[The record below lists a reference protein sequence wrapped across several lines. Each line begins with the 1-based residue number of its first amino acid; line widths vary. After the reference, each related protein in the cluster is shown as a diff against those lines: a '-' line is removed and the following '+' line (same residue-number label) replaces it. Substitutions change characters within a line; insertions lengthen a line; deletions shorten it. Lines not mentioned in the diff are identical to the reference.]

1 MIIIIH
7 LMFWNTKLARITI
20 LELLETLFIREGEWL
35 FAAGY
40 DVPNNSWDYADIALT
55 TFCRSKNK

>member
-1 MIIIIH
+1 LEHKIGENHNFGTIG
-7 LMFWNTKLARITI
+7 NTIYKR
-20 LELLETLFIREGEWL
+20 RGMV